1 LVKPIDAVTSL
12 PRSPDVARLADTAA
26 KQGDIRS
33 HLQTVSFSN
42 EISERARSVAQSHKS
57 EKAQFDPGS
66 GGGGALGGDSM
77 SRKSRK
83 RKYGDGSSKESPHPS
98 KGQIVDIHG
107 A

>member
-26 KQGDIRS
+26 RQGDIRS
-33 HLQTVSFSN
+33 QLQSVSFAN
-42 EISERARSVAQSHKS
+42 EVSERARSVAQSHKT

-66 GGGGALGGDSM
+66 GGSGALGSGGLPGKGRQ
-77 SRKSRK
+77 RKGK
-83 RKYGDGSSKESPHPS
+83 DGTSKESPHPS
-98 KGQIVDIHG
+98 KGKIIDIHG